1 MDGLISIGAHGFH
14 LLVDFTTAGS
24 LTSYYDNP
32 VAISFPPGNLKKNY
46 IREVIASHM

>member
-32 VAISFPPGNLKKNY
+32 VAISFSPWKSEKKLY
-46 IREVIASHM
+46 T